1 MAQNTPKFRRLA
13 ALCLAAAVIWSVPGV
28 AQAEPTRAEAQ
39 KKLDKLNEQVE
50 KLVDKYNALNSELKV
65 AKRKLSS
72 AKKAAAREQKAFDD
86 AREGIVQMASDAY
99 KTGDISNITAL
110 LSSGDPQD
118 VLDQVSIFS
127 HVTSQRGDKIK
138 DFLASTQRMEREK
151 GNAQDAFDKVNAKV
165 KDIGDQKA
173 VIDKAIKKQKDLV
186 ASLGGDTPTAS
197 GPVGGTYT
205 GPASGPARTALDF
218 AYKQL
223 GKPYIYG
230 GTGPTGYDC
239 SGLTMKSWA
248 AAGVALPRTAAS
260 QYSATSGTRVS
271 YDNLQPGDL
280 LFFSG
285 LGHVGMY
292 VGGGQMIHA
301 PRTGKNVE
309 IVSVTSGY
317 YRDRFIGAGRP

>member
-1 MAQNTPKFRRLA
+1 MAVDTPKFRSLA
-13 ALCLAAAVIWSVPGV
+13 VACLAAALVWSVPGA
-28 AQAEPTRAEAQ
+28 AQAEPSKAEAQ

-50 KLVDKYNALNSELKV
+50 KLVDKYNGLEGDLKI
-65 AKRKLSS
+65 AQRKLTS
-72 AKKAAAREQKAFDD
+72 AKKAASREKKAFDS
-86 AREGIVQMASDAY
+86 AREGIVAMAADAY
-99 KTGDISNITAL
+99 KTGDISDISSL

-127 HVTSQRGDKIK
+127 HVSNQRGDKIK

-165 KDIGDQKA
+165 KDIKDQKA
-173 VIDKAIKKQKDLV
+173 VIDKAIKKQQDLV
-186 ASLGGDTPTAS
+186 ESLGGDTTTS

-205 GPASGPARTALDF
+205 GPASGPARTALDY
-218 AYKQL
+218 AYAQL

-239 SGLTMKSWA
+239 SGLTSKSWA
-248 AAGVALPRTAAS
+248 AAGVAIPRTAAS
-260 QYSATSGTRVS
+260 QYNYTASKRVS
-271 YDNLQPGDL
+271 RENLQPGDL
-280 LFFSG
+280 IFFSG

-292 VGGGQMIHA
+292 VGGGKMIHA

-309 IVSVTSGY
+309 IVSITSGY
-317 YRDRFIGAGRP
+317 YYDRFVGGGRP